1 MVFIC
6 PLQKNKFHCDWGS
19 VFTYWADIEYV
30 PNAVVNKL
38 NLVSLPE
45 DFFSGLMAFDFVF

>member
-30 PNAVVNKL
+30 PNAVVNKS

-45 DFFSGLMAFDFVF
+45 GFFSGLMAFDFVF